1 MFCVNFACVGLRG
14 SVGFVQEIS
23 LKHSIFGSVLLVAHA
38 LALAQVAATPQL
50 APQLAP
56 QPHPTDASV
65 AVSPV
70 VYQSVFADTPTG
82 VEVKTIDW
90 KKANADVGQFSRGH
104 VDILKWEDAQSR
116 APKAAQTT
124 PQGTHVH
131 GAKP

>member
-1 MFCVNFACVGLRG
+1 M
-14 SVGFVQEIS
+14 
-23 LKHSIFGSVLLVAHA
+23 KHSIFGSVLLVAHA
-38 LALAQVAATPQL
+38 LAPAQVAS

-56 QPHPTDASV
+56 QTHPADASV